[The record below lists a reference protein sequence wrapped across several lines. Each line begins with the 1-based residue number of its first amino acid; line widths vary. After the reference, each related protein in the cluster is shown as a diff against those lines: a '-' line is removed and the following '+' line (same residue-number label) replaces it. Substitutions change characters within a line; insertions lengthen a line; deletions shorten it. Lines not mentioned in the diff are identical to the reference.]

1 MGIWPCLFPFL
12 SAPPWFARR
21 VVCVQMGPPDS
32 RSSRLNWHLTAAP
45 HNLLSPCFRLS
56 FPRVGSSSGTS
67 NLIQLRGHFP
77 LHLSVSV
84 HPVVSPSSS
93 PCSYRAQ
100 GSSLHPRQPRA
111 LIIAPLRQP
120 VALKSTPPPPS
131 PVAHLHLRPLPWQHE
146 EDIRILRFSFQAL
159 SQKRQCIRQT
169 YGHAFKILSLFNQTH
184 QSNAHFL
191 FGAGGQAEA
200 TLEDRCWRKISMFL
214 FCGCVKV
221 ITRAHRGNA
230 NWRKM
235 RRIAC
240 KGCAQ
245 THQGMRTADYTK

>member
-12 SAPPWFARR
+12 YAPPQFAGR
-21 VVCVQMGPPDS
+21 VVCVQMGPPVS
-32 RSSRLNWHLTAAP
+32 HSSWLNWHLTAAP
-45 HNLLSPCFRLS
+45 HNLLTPCFRLS
-56 FPRVGSSSGTS
+56 FPSVGSGTS

-84 HPVVSPSSS
+84 HPVVSPFSS

-131 PVAHLHLRPLPWQHE
+131 PVAHLRPLPWQHE
-146 EDIRILRFSFQAL
+146 EDIRILRFSFQAS

-191 FGAGGQAEA
+191 IGAGGQAEPA
-200 TLEDRCWRKISMFL
+200 LEDRCWRKISML
-214 FCGCVKV
+214 FVFC
-221 ITRAHRGNA
+221 
-230 NWRKM
+230 M
-235 RRIAC
+235 C
-240 KGCAQ
+240 KGYHKSPPRQCKLAEN
-245 THQGMRTADYTK
+245 ASYSV